1 METALGKIY
10 CHGMQCSLMVQ
21 SSYTPHT
28 LKEMLGWI
36 EIHLCIDIS
45 DDTFP
50 TSTLASQT
58 TSTVEVHVH
67 IGGSLCL
74 VLNFILVG
82 IDPEWS

>member
-1 METALGKIY
+1 
-10 CHGMQCSLMVQ
+10 MQCSLMVQ

-36 EIHLCIDIS
+36 EVHLCIDIS

-67 IGGSLCL
+67 IGGSLFYPGGKRSR
-74 VLNFILVG
+74 VESVYGKIL
-82 IDPEWS
+82 